1 MRMVAVVVFTT
12 WVFLGQA
19 FAQGTPPT
27 VKEVVDNMR
36 NVYAKQCCFR
46 AIFDQL
52 TVNVSMD
59 IKDKFQGIMYVK
71 KPGNIM
77 LDVQAPEKQQV
88 LIQGRSYTVYFPSEG
103 NVSKGEI
110 PPELNLE
117 HFFGF
122 FANIGRLDENFLIN
136 FPSKAMDANERLIFL
151 ELTDKKNPS
160 GTYNIMVGI
169 DADKYTVR
177 RAIIYDA
184 LGNYN
189 RFDLSA
195 IKFLESIPDSQFQVA
210 PGPLQSESATPFKL
224 DE

>member
-1 MRMVAVVVFTT
+1 MRTAGVLLLTT
-12 WVFLGQA
+12 WFFLGQA
-19 FAQGTPPT
+19 FAESPPST
-27 VKEVVDNMR
+27 VKQVVENVR
-36 NVYAKQCCFR
+36 NVYSKHCCFR
-46 AIFDQL
+46 ALFDQL

-59 IKDKFQGIMYVK
+59 LKDKFQGIMYVK
-71 KPGNIM
+71 KPGHIM

-88 LIQGRSYTVYFPSEG
+88 LIEGRSYNVYFPSEG
-103 NVSKGEI
+103 SISKGEI

-136 FPSKAMDANERLIFL
+136 FPAKAMDTSERLIFL

-169 DADKYTVR
+169 DSDNYTVR

-195 IKFLESIPDSQFQVA
+195 IKFLESIPDSQFQIMPNAAEA
-210 PGPLQSESATPFKL
+210 PASAPSKL